1 MRYYWEEIMR
11 IFWPGNRI
19 KANMVFLQQ
28 LINQT
33 KEIKAKEK
41 KVSYTVT
48 DKCNIG
54 TYFDVYTYI
63 NKWKFPVNWECAD
76 PGKIVKCP
84 QVKNL

>member
-28 LINQT
+28 IINQT

-41 KVSYTVT
+41 KY
-48 DKCNIG
+48 
-54 TYFDVYTYI
+54 
-63 NKWKFPVNWECAD
+63 PA
-76 PGKIVKCP
+76 
-84 QVKNL
+84 